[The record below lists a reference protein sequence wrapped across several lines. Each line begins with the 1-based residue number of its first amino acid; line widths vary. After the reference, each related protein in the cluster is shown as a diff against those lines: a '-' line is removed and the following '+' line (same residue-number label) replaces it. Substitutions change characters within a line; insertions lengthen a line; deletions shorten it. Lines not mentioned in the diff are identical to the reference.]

1 MDQHQQQRINNAT
14 ERFTDALVQEY
25 RALSERG
32 VAAQEASA
40 HLAQEFF
47 NEVSDNLRN
56 QTEEARRMTQ
66 KLAD

>member
-1 MDQHQQQRINNAT
+1 MDQHQQQRINDAT

-40 HLAQEFF
+40 HLTQEFF
-47 NEVSDNLRN
+47 NEMIDSIR
-56 QTEEARRMTQ
+56 T
-66 KLAD
+66 